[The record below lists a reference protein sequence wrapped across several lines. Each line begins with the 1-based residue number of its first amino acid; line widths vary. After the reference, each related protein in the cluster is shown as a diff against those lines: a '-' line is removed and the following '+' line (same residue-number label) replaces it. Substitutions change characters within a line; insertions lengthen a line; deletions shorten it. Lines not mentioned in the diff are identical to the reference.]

1 MHNLLRHRHYIATVI
16 LLSNQMLLPNNVMA
30 EDESVYALEELPS
43 LDFDDLMAADV
54 QVTSAM
60 KRLQNMSET
69 AASIY
74 VLTNKEIRESGV
86 TSIPQAL
93 KLVTGMQVRQL
104 DNNQWAITSRST
116 AGKYSSKLLVMLDG
130 QSIYNPGFAGVYW
143 EALNIPLYDIERI
156 EVIRGQ
162 GGLLWGSNATSGV
175 VNIISKHTTD
185 TRSVYAQ
192 ATTGNQIDHKVD
204 FRVGGDLANY
214 SSFRIF
220 ASSEETDAS
229 TKSTKSTSAND
240 DGRKKSVGGRLDLSL
255 NDDLSFITQAQYTSI
270 NMGQNLRLA
279 DLNTY
284 QRVYLQD
291 QYTREHFQIMA
302 KLEQTLSSTSNQ
314 MIQASVSSQQGE
326 QLYYKDDF
334 VITDIDYQM
343 NTLVKD
349 VQIDWGVNYRYTAIS
364 IDETD
369 YFSNIQDIDSYNHFG
384 GFLQAQFTL
393 MPEELKLII
402 GNRSER
408 NSFTGWEHQ
417 PMARL
422 LWTPHSKHTIWAAI
436 SQGVRIPSL
445 LEYNNRALASS
456 SSGIKTEVVGS
467 ENLKAEKSISKELG
481 YRYAEKSWGL
491 DVSLF
496 HTKARNVLV
505 VEPIVYVDESFNPLI
520 DLNFV
525 SNAELTTYG
534 GEAVFKWQPL
544 DKITAELGYSI
555 TAYKYDLPDGTT
567 EAIGYDSYLRQII
580 VKTQYA
586 LNAEH
591 SIAAIYRIESGEA
604 YDTNDFSVL
613 DLTWNWQITPAV
625 ALSLTG
631 NNLLYGKHLEYNNT
645 NETYTVP
652 TYIEPNYF
660 AKITAKF

>member
-1 MHNLLRHRHYIATVI
+1 MQNLFSHRRYIATVI
-16 LLSNQMLLPNNVMA
+16 LLSNQMLMPNNVMA
-30 EDESVYALEELPS
+30 EDKSVYALEELPS

-86 TSIPQAL
+86 TSVPQAL
-93 KLVTGMQVRQL
+93 KLVPGMQVRQL
-104 DNNQWAITSRST
+104 DNNQWAITTRST
-116 AGKYSSKLLVMLDG
+116 AGKHSSKLLVMVDG

-162 GGLLWGSNATSGV
+162 GGLLWGSNATNGV
-175 VNIISKHTTD
+175 VNIISKHTSD
-185 TRSVYAQ
+185 TRGAFAQ
-192 ATTGNQIDHKVD
+192 VVTGDQIDHKAN
-204 FRVGGDLANY
+204 FRIGGGLGNY

-220 ASSEETDAS
+220 ASTEETDTS
-229 TKSTKSTSAND
+229 TKNTKSTAVND
-240 DGRKKSVGGRLDLSL
+240 DGRKKSVGGRIDLSL
-255 NDDLSFITQAQYTSI
+255 NDEFSFITQAQYTSI
-270 NMGQNLRLA
+270 DMGQNLRLA
-279 DLNTY
+279 DLDSY

-343 NTLVKD
+343 NTLVKG
-349 VQIDWGVNYRYTAIS
+349 VQIDWGLNYRYTSIS

-369 YFSNIQDIDSYNHFG
+369 YFTNIQDIDSYNHFG

-393 MPEELKLII
+393 LPDELKLII
-402 GNRSER
+402 GNRSEK

-422 LWTPHSKHTIWAAI
+422 LWTPHSKHTFWAAI

-456 SSGIKTEVVGS
+456 SGIKTEIVG
-467 ENLKAEKSISKELG
+467 NADLKSEKSISKELG
-481 YRYAEKSWGL
+481 YRYTENSWGI

-496 HTKARNVLV
+496 HTKARNVLA
-505 VEPIVYVDESFNPLI
+505 VEAIPNATFTLI
-520 DLNFV
+520 NLNFV
-525 SNAELTTYG
+525 SDADLTTYG
-534 GEAVFKWQPL
+534 GEAVIKWKPF
-544 DKITAELGYSI
+544 DKITTELGYSI
-555 TAYKYDLPDGTT
+555 TAYEYDLPRGTT
-567 EAIGYDSYLRQII
+567 EAIGFDSYLRQVI
-580 VKTQYA
+580 VKLQYK
-586 LNAEH
+586 LNPEH

-604 YDTNDFSVL
+604 YDTADFSVL
-613 DLTWNWQITPAV
+613 DLTWNWQITPVV

-652 TYIEPNYF
+652 TYIEASYY